1 MLADFSLH
9 EWSAWAPGLE
19 SVAAWKSW
27 SAHPFSIPC
36 DGEPALPGVPPM
48 LRRRADRFGRMAL
61 RVACDVLGAARGVPV
76 VFVSRHGS
84 LGRSAALLGDLA
96 AAVPLSPASFASSVH
111 NASTGLLG
119 IARADTAP
127 CAALAAGDAR
137 IAAML
142 AEVIAFLSDG
152 HPRVLGV
159 LCDEPPPE
167 LYQRYIATDEPPLAW
182 AGMFGA
188 PSAEGENMSFSAGAA
203 ELAPGNPSL
212 AWIKWL
218 LSEDAEFGCPGTG
231 AVSGW
236 KVQRRA

>member
-1 MLADFSLH
+1 MLADFSLR

-27 SAHPFSIPC
+27 SAAPFAIPR
-36 DGEPALPGVPPM
+36 DGEPALPGVPAM

-61 RVACDVLGAARGVPV
+61 RVAGDVLGDARGVPV

-96 AAVPLSPASFASSVH
+96 NAVPLSPASFASSVH
-111 NASTGLLG
+111 NASSGLLG

-137 IAAML
+137 IASML
-142 AEVIAFLSDG
+142 AEVAAFLADG
-152 HPRVLGV
+152 HARVLGV

-167 LYQRYIATDEPPLAW
+167 LYQPYIETDEAPLAW

-188 PSAEGENMSFSAGAA
+188 PGAEGVNMSLSVGAD
-203 ELAPGNPSL
+203 EIAPGNPSL
-212 AWIKWL
+212 AWIRWL
-218 LSEDAEFGCPGTG
+218 LSEEAEFGCPGIG
-231 AVSGW
+231 AASSW
-236 KVQRRA
+236 KVLRRA

>member
-1 MLADFSLH
+1 MLADFSLR

-19 SVAAWKSW
+19 SLAAWKSW
-27 SAHPFSIPC
+27 SEEPFAIPC
-36 DGEPALPGVPPM
+36 DGEPALPGVPAM

-61 RVACDVLGAARGVPV
+61 RVASDVLGDVRGVPV

-127 CAALAAGDAR
+127 CVALAAGDAR

-142 AEVIAFLSDG
+142 AEVAAFLSDG

-159 LCDEPPPE
+159 LCDEPPPA
-167 LYQRYIATDEPPLAW
+167 LYQPYIETEEPPLAW
-182 AGMFGA
+182 AGMFSA
-188 PSAEGENMSFSAGAA
+188 PCAQGERLSLCAGAG
-203 ELAPGNPSL
+203 ELTIGNPVL
-212 AWIKWL
+212 AWLKWL
-218 LSEDAEFGCPGTG
+218 LSDEDKFECAALG
-231 AVSGW
+231 AGASW
-236 KVQRRA
+236 KVLRRA